1 MSTIIT
7 MPQVV
12 SPMLAHTAEKP
23 FDSGNHFFEIKWDG
37 IRCLALI
44 RPGGQLVLQSR
55 NFREITPYFPELA
68 SLPQSCQAPAAIFDG
83 ELVVLNSQSKS
94 DFSLIQKRIRTTT
107 AGRVANYAVRF
118 PATYM
123 VFDLLYL
130 GTAELFHLPLAQRKK
145 LLTTTL
151 EESQRWVITQPIH
164 GLGKAYAELVFAQG
178 FEGIIAKDENSPY
191 LPGKR
196 SEFWLKIKN
205 HKLLTATIIGFTAPA
220 KTNSV
225 ASLILALPSHDDSWR
240 YIGRV
245 GTGFD
250 TKTASSLLQILAKN
264 LIPNPPAPV
273 PKTEKQSWWVRPFLR
288 CRVEYLEFT
297 SEGLLRHPVFKG
309 IINDD

>member
-1 MSTIIT
+1 MSTLIT
-7 MPQVV
+7 MPQLV

-23 FDSGNHFFEIKWDG
+23 FDSESHFFEIKWDG

-44 RPGGQLVLQSR
+44 KPGGQLVLQSR

-68 SLPQSCQAPAAIFDG
+68 DLPQSCRSTAAIFDG
-83 ELVVLNSQSKS
+83 ELVVLNSQYKPN
-94 DFSLIQKRIRTTT
+94 FSLIQKRVRTTT
-107 AGRVANYAVRF
+107 AGTVANYAVNL

-130 GTAELFHLPLAQRKK
+130 GTAELFHLPLAQRKE
-145 LLTTTL
+145 LLTATL
-151 EESQRWVITQPIH
+151 DENQRWVITQSIH
-164 GLGKAYAELVFAQG
+164 GLGRAYAKLVFAQD
-178 FEGIIAKDENSPY
+178 FEGIVAKDENSPY

-220 KTNSV
+220 KTDSI
-225 ASLILALPSHDDSWR
+225 AALILALPSHDNSLR

-250 TKTASSLLQILAKN
+250 AKIASSLLQILAKN

-288 CRVEYLEFT
+288 CQVEYLEFT
-297 SEGLLRHPVFKG
+297 SEGILRHPVFKG
-309 IINDD
+309 IINDG